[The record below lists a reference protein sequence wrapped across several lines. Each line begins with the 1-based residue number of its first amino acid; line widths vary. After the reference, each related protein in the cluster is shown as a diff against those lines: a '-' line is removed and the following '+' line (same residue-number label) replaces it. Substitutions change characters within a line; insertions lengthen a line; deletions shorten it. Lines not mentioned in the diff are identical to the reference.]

1 MVEISIAVNPSLI
14 EKYDPLLKF
23 RGKTEDG
30 IIGNINIPEHDLSRF
45 IEAYATLM
53 KNYKIPSVHHGSIIY
68 ILQLVNSKAELLLNS
83 IEDFDTQAVEILD
96 FFIKH
101 LKINPA
107 ETSDKSNTT
116 ILRPYKSKSIKTP
129 FTPQFI
135 VNSIATT
142 LKGQTANIFI
152 SNLFKKFDGIPP
164 IEELK
169 EAKKELEFFTYAP
182 ITIPILETVEQLDDY
197 IVNNL
202 GEEVSRKKQVFIYDL
217 LYLMDYLTYL
227 KSQDG
232 KDYRLLKRVDYNGRR
247 RPEEDKILF
256 IKRIRAA
263 YKKRLSNL

>member
-1 MVEISIAVNPSLI
+1 MVEISITVNPSLI

-23 RGKTEDG
+23 REKTEG
-30 IIGNINIPEHDLSRF
+30 RIIGVINVPELELDRFMEGYNTLMKRYNIPELHR
-45 IEAYATLM
+45 
-53 KNYKIPSVHHGSIIY
+53 GSILY
-68 ILQLVNSKAELLLNS
+68 ILQLVNTKAEALLNS
-83 IEDFDTQAVEILD
+83 LEDFDTQSVEILE
-96 FFIKH
+96 FFISYQKTNSEIAIKFNPTN
-101 LKINPA
+101 LKPNQGG
-107 ETSDKSNTT
+107 
-116 ILRPYKSKSIKTP
+116 SIKTP

-152 SNLFKKFDGIPP
+152 SKLFRKFDGIPP
-164 IEELK
+164 IEVLTQ
-169 EAKKELEFFTYAP
+169 AKKELEFFTYAP
-182 ITIPILETVEQLDDY
+182 ITIPILETIEQLDDY

-227 KSQDG
+227 KSQYD
-232 KDYRLLKRVDYNGRR
+232 KDYRLLKRVEYNGRR

>member
-1 MVEISIAVNPSLI
+1 MVKISIAVDPSLI

-23 RGKTEDG
+23 RERTDDS
-30 IIGNINIPEHDLSRF
+30 IIGNINVPEHDLGLF

-53 KNYKIPSVHHGSIIY
+53 KNYKIPEMHHGSIIY
-68 ILQLVNSKAELLLNS
+68 ILQLVDSKAELLLNS
-83 IEDFDTQAVEILD
+83 LEDFDSEAVEILD
-96 FFIKH
+96 FFIKY
-101 LKINPA
+101 LKNNPP
-107 ETSDKSNTT
+107 ETASRFNPT
-116 ILRPYKSKSIKTP
+116 ILRPYEGKSIKSP

-135 VNSIATT
+135 ANSIANN
-142 LKGQTANIFI
+142 LKDQTANFFI
-152 SNLFKKFDGIPP
+152 SNLFKQFDGIPP

-202 GEEVSRKKQVFIYDL
+202 SEEVSRKKQVFIYDL
-217 LYLMDYLTYL
+217 LYLMDYLTYI
-227 KSQDG
+227 KP
-232 KDYRLLKRVDYNGRR
+232 KDDVNYRSIKRVSYTGKH
-247 RPEEDKILF
+247 RPDEDKILF